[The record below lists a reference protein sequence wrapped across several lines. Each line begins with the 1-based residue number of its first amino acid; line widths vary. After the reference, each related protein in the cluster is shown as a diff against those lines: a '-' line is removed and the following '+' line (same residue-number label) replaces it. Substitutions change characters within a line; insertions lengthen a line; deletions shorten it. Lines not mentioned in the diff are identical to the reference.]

1 MAIDRIRSDHY
12 RIPLPV
18 VLSDSTHKEISD
30 FELVTARVTADDGA
44 EGLGYTYT
52 VGRGGTAV
60 HALIA
65 RDIAEVLQG
74 ADEGRIEACW
84 REMWWALHWVG
95 RGGAAA
101 FAISAVDV
109 ALWDLLG
116 RRAGM
121 PLWRLLGGNDPT
133 VPVYA
138 GGIDL
143 FFTLDALL
151 EQTRSNLEAGF
162 EAIKMKVGRQRLS
175 EDVERVAA
183 MRDLLGPEFPLM
195 VDANMG
201 WSRDRAVAAARA
213 LAEFGLVWIE
223 EPLEPEDIAGHAQVA
238 AFGTPVAAGENLHT
252 IAEFDHLIRAGG
264 VHYVEPDLA
273 GCGGVT
279 AFMKI
284 ARMAEANHLPVTSHG
299 VHDLHV
305 HLLAA
310 LPNASYLERHGFG
323 LERFMADPLVIERGR
338 AVAPDR
344 PGHGVTLD
352 FAALEEYRVG

>member
-1 MAIDRIRSDHY
+1 MAIERIQADHY

-18 VLSDSTHKEISD
+18 VLSDSTHKEITH
-30 FELVTARVTADDGA
+30 FELVTARVRTSDGV

-52 VGRGGTAV
+52 VGRGGAAV

-65 RDIAEVLQG
+65 REIAEVLAGKDDG
-74 ADEGRIEACW
+74 AIEACW

-101 FAISAVDV
+101 FAISAVDI
-109 ALWDLLG
+109 ALWDALG
-116 RRAGM
+116 KRAGL
-121 PLWRLLGGNDPT
+121 PLWRLLGGNDPS
-133 VPVYA
+133 VAVYA

-143 FFTLDALL
+143 YFTIDQLL
-151 EQTRSNLEAGF
+151 EQTRGNLEAGF
-162 EAIKMKVGRQRLS
+162 RAIKMKVGRDRLS

-183 MRDLLGPEFPLM
+183 MRDLLGADFPLM

-201 WSRDRAVAAARA
+201 WSRERA
-213 LAEFGLVWIE
+213 LAAAQALAPYGLVWIE
-223 EPLEPEDIAGHAQVA
+223 EPLEPEDVAGHAQVA
-238 AFGTPVAAGENLHT
+238 GFGTPIAAGENLHT
-252 IAEFDHLIRAGG
+252 AAEFSQLIAAGG

-273 GCGGVT
+273 VCGGVT
-279 AFMKI
+279 AWMKI
-284 ARMAEANHLPVTSHG
+284 ARMAEAAHLPVTSHG

-310 LPNASYLERHGFG
+310 VPNASYLERHGFG
-323 LERFMADPLVIERGR
+323 LERFMDTPLAIADGR

-344 PGHGVTLD
+344 PGHGVALD
-352 FAALEEYRVG
+352 FDALEAYRVG